1 MTNFILNGKMYKR
14 GEAMVGPG
22 NRGLRY
28 GDGLFETL
36 KLVNGKILLPDGHFA
51 RLWKGMQV
59 LGFEIPKLLSPEKL
73 TAEIIT
79 LAKKNGHE
87 KKARIRLQVY
97 RGDGG
102 LYDTINHQP
111 DYFIETWSLPND
123 NDLLNSN
130 GLEVG
135 IYEAAKKSCDVLSNL
150 KHCNFL
156 PYVLAA
162 LHAKKEKWNDALL
175 LNQFHRVCDSTIAN
189 VFLIKNEKVCTPA
202 LTEGCVAG
210 VMRENV
216 IDQLR
221 SNGWRVI
228 ETEVTVEDILQAD
241 EVFLTN
247 SIYDMR
253 WVKSI
258 RDKTYR
264 NTAIQKIH
272 RLVFAAHVNYTG

>member
-1 MTNFILNGKMYKR
+1 MYKS
-14 GEAMVGPG
+14 GEAVAGPG
-22 NRGLRY
+22 SRGLRY
-28 GDGLFETL
+28 GDGLFETM
-36 KLVNGKILLPDGHFA
+36 KLENGQIILPDGHFA

-59 LGFEIPKLLSPEKL
+59 LGFDIPKLLSPEKFTSEI
-73 TAEIIT
+73 TA

-87 KKARIRLQVY
+87 KKARIRLQVF

-111 DYFIETWSLPND
+111 DYFIETWSLPGD

-130 GLEVG
+130 GLDIG

-156 PYVLAA
+156 PYALAA
-162 LHAKKEKWNDALL
+162 LHARKEKWNDALL

-189 VFLIKNEKVCTPA
+189 VFLIKNEEVFTPA
-202 LTEGCVAG
+202 LAEGCVAG

-216 IDQLR
+216 IDLLK
-221 SNGWRVI
+221 SNGWKVN

-258 RDKTYR
+258 RDRVYT

-272 RLVFAAHVNYTG
+272 RLVFPAQGNYTG